1 MGFHNNPRFSRHM
14 FVFIT
19 FNLDAR
25 AVIEGCELA
34 WEYFEGIVLFR
45 F

>member
-1 MGFHNNPRFSRHM
+1 M

-19 FNLDAR
+19 FKQDTR

-34 WEYFEGIVLFR
+34 WQYFGAIPKILIFDNLTRELDF
-45 F
+45 